1 MTVPKL
7 PRGIVPLLETP
18 FRENGSIDY
27 DSLNQLVE
35 QSITGGAN
43 GLTAPLVAS
52 EVRFTRT
59 AVACAST

>member
-27 DSLNQLVE
+27 DSLNQT
-35 QSITGGAN
+35 QHHRRSQWTDRATGG
-43 GLTAPLVAS
+43 
-52 EVRFTRT
+52 E
-59 AVACAST
+59 